1 MANRLRVT
9 ELDFDQIKTNLKNFL
24 KTQNE
29 FTDYDFEG
37 AGLNVLLD
45 VLAYNTHYNAYYL
58 NMIANESFLDTAML
72 RNSVVS
78 HAKKF
83 GYIPRSAKSSES
95 TVSVI
100 VSTGNS
106 DPGILTIPRGYSFLS
121 NILDN
126 RVYNFVTL
134 QDYTVSKTAN
144 TFNFTN
150 VKIYEGQLNDYSF
163 TQSDTSNPKQLFTIP
178 DENIDIDTLRVTVRQ
193 SSSNTDF
200 VVYNLSSDVVSISS
214 KSEVYYLQEGK
225 NNLYE
230 IYFGD
235 NIIGKKI
242 PDGGII
248 DISYLSTNGSLANKI
263 NSFVGTS
270 TIGGF
275 SSFSVTTTI
284 PSAGGTGKE
293 SVDQIKFS
301 APLQY
306 ISQNRAVT
314 KTDYI
319 KLIQQKY
326 PEFEAVNVWGGEENT
341 PPVYGKVFITAKPRL
356 GFEVTET
363 EKQFFINQVVKPIS
377 VLTVTPEFINV
388 DYNFIKLISKVY
400 YDPTKTI
407 LNTST
412 LETKVRNSITN
423 FVNRN
428 LNQFN
433 SFFRSSTLKK
443 DIDNSDNSVI
453 SNELEIFLSKRFR
466 PTLEKPGSYILD
478 FGVELSR
485 GTTLDNFYSSPTFKI
500 LDENLIERTCFLEE
514 VPSSFTGVESITVIT
529 PGNGYTSTPVIE
541 IVGDGRG
548 AKASALI
555 VNGRLNSI
563 VVTNPGIGYTT
574 ATIRIIGGNG
584 SGASA
589 DAVLENRFG
598 QLRISYFKPD
608 EVTSRSTKV
617 VLNSKLNEGVMGKID
632 YVLGKIYLNT
642 FSPLDI
648 DNDFKE
654 LSINVRPRTTVIQS
668 EKNKLLTFDPNDPTS
683 VVVEIKPVI

>member
-95 TVSVI
+95 TVNVI

-248 DISYLSTNGSLANKI
+248 DISYLSTSGSLANKI

-275 SSFSVTTTI
+275 SSFSVTTTV

-326 PEFEAVNVWGGEENT
+326 PEFEAVNVWGGEENV

-363 EKQFFINQVVKPIS
+363 EKQFFINQIVKPIS

-412 LETKVRNSITN
+412 LETKVRNSIIN

-433 SFFRSSTLKK
+433 SIFRSSTLKK
-443 DIDNSDNSVI
+443 DIDNSDDSII